1 MTEMSADN
9 PERIPGPSPAAER
22 MRRYR
27 QRRRQGTRHVKVA
40 LEPTEVD
47 ALIQMRFLREED
59 RRDAVFLQT
68 AVMGLIYW
76 VLDDPELM
84 ARRRGRRSP

>member
-1 MTEMSADN
+1 
-9 PERIPGPSPAAER
+9 

-27 QRRRQGTRHVKVA
+27 KRKREAIELQRAGMQHVRVP
-40 LEPTEVD
+40 LHVTEVD
-47 ALIQMRFLREED
+47 ALIQMRFLREQD
-59 RRDAVFLQT
+59 RHDPEWLRG

-84 ARRRGRRSP
+84 ARRRGTRSR

>member
-1 MTEMSADN
+1 
-9 PERIPGPSPAAER
+9 

-27 QRRRQGTRHVKVA
+27 KRKREAIELQRAGRQHVQVA
-40 LEPTEVD
+40 LHVTDVD
-47 ALIQMRFLREED
+47 DLVEMRFLKEED
-59 RRDAVFLQT
+59 WHDPKRLQA